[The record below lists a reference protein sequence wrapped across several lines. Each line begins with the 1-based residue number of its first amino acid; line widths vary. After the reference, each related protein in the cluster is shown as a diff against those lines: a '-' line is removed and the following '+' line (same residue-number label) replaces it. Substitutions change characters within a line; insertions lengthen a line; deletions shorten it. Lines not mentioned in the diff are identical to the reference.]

1 MPVRYNGI
9 DLLMSSYGDVSARD
23 DKIIYKVDSI
33 KMGKVSVPKSILL
46 DEIKRSNM
54 SNIQS
59 NGDEIIIDKG
69 ITKVKIKDIKIED
82 GKFKVSF

>member
-1 MPVRYNGI
+1 M
-9 DLLMSSYGDVSARD
+9 
-23 DKIIYKVDSI
+23 KIK
-33 KMGKVSVPKSILL
+33 K
-46 DEIKRSNM
+46 SNM

-69 ITKVKIKDIKIED
+69 VTKVKIKDIKIED

>member
-1 MPVRYNGI
+1 
-9 DLLMSSYGDVSARD
+9 
-23 DKIIYKVDSI
+23 
-33 KMGKVSVPKSILL
+33 
-46 DEIKRSNM
+46 M

-82 GKFKVSF
+82 GNLKLVLKI